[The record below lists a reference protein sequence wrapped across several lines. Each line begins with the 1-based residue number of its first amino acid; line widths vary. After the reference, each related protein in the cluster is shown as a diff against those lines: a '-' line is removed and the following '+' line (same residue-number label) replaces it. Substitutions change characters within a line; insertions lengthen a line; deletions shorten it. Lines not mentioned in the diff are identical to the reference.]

1 VEVEP
6 FGCQSNFKAKLCEP
20 KNEVIENRSAMVVG
34 PSAASHRSVLQSC
47 GHGPSPVLICCGNAK
62 IAATLVQIAPL
73 RTFHDHLCIG
83 WYLRFSLSYRD
94 VEDLLTERGLPV
106 DHTTVW
112 RWVQCYAPKL
122 NKRCRR
128 ELKPNN
134 RSWRVDETY
143 IRVKGKWT
151 YLYRAVDSAGA
162 TIDFLLAA
170 RRDAAAA
177 KRFFQNALLAPWSSS
192 AQGVQRRRQPVLS
205 QGRGRTEAGGQT
217 RPAVPLPYQSLL
229 EQHRGAGSSS
239 DQTTG

>member
-1 VEVEP
+1 
-6 FGCQSNFKAKLCEP
+6 
-20 KNEVIENRSAMVVG
+20 M
-34 PSAASHRSVLQSC
+34 
-47 GHGPSPVLICCGNAK
+47 
-62 IAATLVQIAPL
+62 APL
-73 RTFHDHLCIG
+73 RTFHDHLFAVG

-112 RWVQCYAPKL
+112 RWVQCYAPEL

-128 ELKPNN
+128 ELKPTN

-177 KRFFQNALLAPWSSS
+177 KRLFQNAWLAPGHPRPRVINVDGNASYPKVL
-192 AQGVQRRRQPVLS
+192 AELKQEGKLGRQC
-205 QGRGRTEAGGQT
+205 RCRTC
-217 RPAVPLPYQSLL
+217 PYF